1 VLDVGDVD
9 DDGWGRRARA
19 GTGSRLGSWTALDL
33 DELDAT
39 RPGLVFVLDGWVV
52 SGSVAA
58 VTPAR

>member
-1 VLDVGDVD
+1 VGTT
-9 DDGWGRRARA
+9 RARA